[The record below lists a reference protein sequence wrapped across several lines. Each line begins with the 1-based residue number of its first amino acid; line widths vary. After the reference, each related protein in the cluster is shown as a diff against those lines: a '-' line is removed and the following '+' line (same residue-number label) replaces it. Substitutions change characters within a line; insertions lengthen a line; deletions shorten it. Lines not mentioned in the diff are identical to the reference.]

1 MTNTPNFNLSIA
13 EGTDTV
19 NLLTQCYPNFETIDT
34 VMKENKDAAITT
46 ATETKTGTNHS
57 IVRANADAEVFRF
70 TATSDYVA
78 GDTFTVDAQAVTVTT
93 PDGQSLQSG
102 AFVINKS
109 VMCCLVGTVLTVFV
123 GGGSSDAQT
132 LGGQLPSY
140 YAKQSD
146 MDVVEN
152 DVDTLNS
159 NLTDFDWSK
168 TSIPIGT
175 NINTIIQML
184 MEKSFPKVLNLL
196 TKSTSLWK
204 TYLNNYTP
212 SSNSV
217 TYTNYTWK
225 WSIRGSASGGEH
237 KALVLLDDEIDI
249 TNLNTIVIIGSAYA
263 EGTASCKIG
272 LYRNRPTSFVEPFD
286 VELFS
291 GSATTASANISVNTD
306 ISNYTGKY
314 YIGIS
319 FELYSTQIREISLTK
334 CELS

>member
-109 VMCCLVGTVLTVFV
+109 VLCCLVGTVLTVFV

-146 MDVVEN
+146 MDIVEN
-152 DVDTLNS
+152 DVNTLNS
-159 NLTDFDWSK
+159 NLTDLETLDFSR
-168 TSIPIGT
+168 TSIPSGTTFNSVVQQLMNKLFPKTFALYDSGVQNVNFGNSGYAYADSSLSIGGFTYNPTNARGVGT
-175 NINTIIQML
+175 NLVMGTIDTVDCSGFSKLKIRYKSAQLNTRMGIMT
-184 MEKSFPKVLNLL
+184 
-196 TKSTSLWK
+196 TKSMYYSTGDKTDSSGTTITLPVSANFTDFEVAIPNTSTKNL
-204 TYLNNYTP
+204 YIFVYTV
-212 SSNSV
+212 SSS
-217 TYTNYTWK
+217 
-225 WSIRGSASGGEH
+225 S
-237 KALVLLDDEIDI
+237 DI
-249 TNLNTIVIIGSAYA
+249 T
-263 EGTASCKIG
+263 
-272 LYRNRPTSFVEPFD
+272 VESIT
-286 VELFS
+286 VE
-291 GSATTASANISVNTD
+291 
-306 ISNYTGKY
+306 
-314 YIGIS
+314 
-319 FELYSTQIREISLTK
+319 
-334 CELS
+334 

>member
-109 VMCCLVGTVLTVFV
+109 VICCLVGTVLTVFV

-159 NLTDFDWSK
+159 NLT
-168 TSIPIGT
+168 
-175 NINTIIQML
+175 
-184 MEKSFPKVLNLL
+184 
-196 TKSTSLWK
+196 
-204 TYLNNYTP
+204 
-212 SSNSV
+212 
-217 TYTNYTWK
+217 
-225 WSIRGSASGGEH
+225 
-237 KALVLLDDEIDI
+237 ALEV
-249 TNLNTIVIIGSAYA
+249 
-263 EGTASCKIG
+263 
-272 LYRNRPTSFVEPFD
+272 RVEAL
-286 VELFS
+286 ES
-291 GSATTASANISVNTD
+291 GSADDYILGDLVDLRTYASATNTFDVPSDGYIVVNTGTYTQVHILSGNND
-306 ISNYTGKY
+306 VVTQFAGASSANGGLMYVKKGFKVYWTGPNVNYISY
-314 YIGIS
+314 YP
-319 FELYSTQIREISLTK
+319 LNK
-334 CELS
+334 VV

>member
-109 VMCCLVGTVLTVFV
+109 VICCLVGTVLTVFV

-146 MDVVEN
+146 MDIVEN

-159 NLTDFDWSK
+159 NLTALEGRVDALENGEIYSTTEQEIGTWTDGK
-168 TSIPIGT
+168 TIYRKCFNFTSSIRNTETVIALTDVANIVSIDGVAHRNDGWEIPINSYETPNAFVYVAFNKTTNKLYAGFPA
-175 NINTIIQML
+175 NINTL
-184 MEKSFPKVLNLL
+184 DVVF
-196 TKSTSLWK
+196 
-204 TYLNNYTP
+204 
-212 SSNSV
+212 
-217 TYTNYTWK
+217 TYTK
-225 WSIRGSASGGEH
+225 
-237 KALVLLDDEIDI
+237 V
-249 TNLNTIVIIGSAYA
+249 
-263 EGTASCKIG
+263 
-272 LYRNRPTSFVEPFD
+272 
-286 VELFS
+286 
-291 GSATTASANISVNTD
+291 
-306 ISNYTGKY
+306 
-314 YIGIS
+314 
-319 FELYSTQIREISLTK
+319 
-334 CELS
+334 